1 MKQMGLFEDECI
13 EGDLIV
19 AGASI
24 LVAIIGMYVYNSHFS
39 KSSLKCISYG
49 NCRCTCHCETE
60 EEEHRDEDTAHVIEV
75 HRLEKEAL
83 IAQHEKVIAERD
95 ATIRSKNAIIV
106 TLRRVIREL
115 RANPNPENHGGR
127 NGDRHA

>member
-24 LVAIIGMYVYNSHFS
+24 VVAIIGMYVYNSHFS

-49 NCRCTCHCETE
+49 NCRWTCHCETE
-60 EEEHRDEDTAHVIEV
+60 EEEHRDEDTAHAIEV
-75 HRLEKEAL
+75 HKLQIETMEAKHKSEL
-83 IAQHEKVIAERD
+83 AYRD
-95 ATIRSKNAIIV
+95 GIIRSKNEIIRA
-106 TLRRVIREL
+106 LRRQTIKL
-115 RANPNPENHGGR
+115 RTNPKFDWQSER
-127 NGDRHA
+127 NGDHHS